1 MTHRDFIAIGTSSG
15 GVDTLRTLVSRLPS
29 DLQAT
34 IAIVLHVGAHDSF
47 LPSLLSSAGP
57 LHAVHARDGE
67 TYLPGKIYVAPPD
80 RHLIVEG
87 AVLRLMRGA
96 KQNFARPAIDPLF
109 RSVAVEMGPRAIG
122 VILTGLLDDGAAGLD
137 AIQSCGGTTIVQ
149 DPDEAF
155 ASDMPL
161 HAVPY
166 ADFVLSLHGLAR
178 RLIDLTTS
186 PLGDSTNNEIASR
199 QRAVEQVAGEQ
210 RTWIAECTAHGARP
224 AVPHEGPSALIRTE
238 CGDTRW
244 HLTNS
249 GR

>member
-210 RTWIAECTAHGARP
+210 RTWIAECTAHGPRCRMKDP
-224 AVPHEGPSALIRTE
+224 PR
-238 CGDTRW
+238 
-244 HLTNS
+244 
-249 GR
+249 

>member
-47 LPSLLSSAGP
+47 LPSLLSSAA

-122 VILTGLLDDGAAGLD
+122 
-137 AIQSCGGTTIVQ
+137 
-149 DPDEAF
+149 
-155 ASDMPL
+155 
-161 HAVPY
+161 
-166 ADFVLSLHGLAR
+166 
-178 RLIDLTTS
+178 
-186 PLGDSTNNEIASR
+186 
-199 QRAVEQVAGEQ
+199 
-210 RTWIAECTAHGARP
+210 
-224 AVPHEGPSALIRTE
+224 
-238 CGDTRW
+238 
-244 HLTNS
+244 
-249 GR
+249 